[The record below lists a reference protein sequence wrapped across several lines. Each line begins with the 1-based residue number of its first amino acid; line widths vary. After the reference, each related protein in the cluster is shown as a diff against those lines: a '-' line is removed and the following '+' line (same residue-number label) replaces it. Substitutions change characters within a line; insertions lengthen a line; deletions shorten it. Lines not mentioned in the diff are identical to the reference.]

1 MLLERTAFP
10 EERSVELLERLV
22 VVPEVLRAVLSL
34 WVAELVERLVVEP
47 VLRLVRSF
55 WTAVPEERLVVEPE
69 VERLVL
75 PF

>member
-10 EERSVELLERLV
+10 EERS
-22 VVPEVLRAVLSL
+22 AVL
-34 WVAELVERLVVEP
+34 
-47 VLRLVRSF
+47 
-55 WTAVPEERLVVEPE
+55 ERLVVEPE